1 MSDSFSAL
9 KYPPKMVT
17 MSIRRVVSWLKG

>member
-17 MSIRRVVSWLKG
+17 ISIRRVVS